1 MAVTLGIFPADQH
14 PLPSRRGTVLAASA
28 CMLCLFGGVLGW
40 AMWAWIDSAAI
51 GHGVV
56 VVDGRR
62 KTVQHFEGG
71 ILRQLLVREGDRV
84 HAGQVLAR
92 LDPVRALAQ
101 VGELQERLLAVSAR
115 IERLLAEKGG
125 VEAIAWS
132 AALRDRAAADAAV
145 RRLLEEQEELF
156 SARRRAY
163 QSELAALDRQ
173 VEQHEQ
179 DVQSARRQ
187 QAAVERQHVSL
198 DKELAGARRLLA
210 KGWES
215 RARADQLERQQAAVE
230 ARLAEL
236 DGASAAAREGAAA
249 SRLAIEAKRSGRLAD
264 IGQQLDEA
272 RREHAQADSLLRTAS
287 DIQDR
292 LVLTSPMAGTIVD
305 LRLTTIG
312 GVLAPGEPLLDV
324 VPHDQPL
331 LVEVR
336 LRPADID
343 SVRVGQTADV
353 RMSAY
358 RDGTVPTFVGRLA
371 YVSADMLTDERSG
384 ETYFLA
390 RVQLDPSGLTAAPQV
405 ILTPGMPTEV
415 MIRTGERRAIDWL
428 LAPVTDRIRRSLR
441 EE

>member
-1 MAVTLGIFPADQH
+1 M
-14 PLPSRRGTVLAASA
+14 
-28 CMLCLFGGVLGW
+28 
-40 AMWAWIDSAAI
+40 
-51 GHGVV
+51 
-56 VVDGRR
+56 
-62 KTVQHFEGG
+62 
-71 ILRQLLVREGDRV
+71 
-84 HAGQVLAR
+84 
-92 LDPVRALAQ
+92 
-101 VGELQERLLAVSAR
+101 GELQERLLAVSAR

-179 DVQSARRQ
+179 DAQSARRQ

-210 KGWES
+210 KGLGIPRTRRS
-215 RARADQLERQQAAVE
+215 ARAPASRRGGPAGRARW
-230 ARLAEL
+230 RLGRRPGGRRG
-236 DGASAAAREGAAA
+236 DHGWP
-249 SRLAIEAKRSGRLAD
+249 SRPSESGRLAD

-272 RREHAQADSLLRTAS
+272 RREHAQADSMLRTAS

-390 RVQLDPSGLTAAPQV
+390 RVQLDPSEPHRHP
-405 ILTPGMPTEV
+405 PG
-415 MIRTGERRAIDWL
+415 G
-428 LAPVTDRIRRSLR
+428 TDAGHAH
-441 EE
+441 